1 MLRTISV
8 LFFFVKQKT
17 AYEMRISDW
26 SSDVCSSD
34 LFPSTVAMVGN
45 AVGSGH
51 LGLGL
56 GIYGT
61 LKNLGKV
68 AGPLVAGALLEFMD
82 YEALFVGLAAL
93 AFASSLG
100 VLLAHP
106 RQRPAAVEN
115 ALGCSR
121 DTPRGGSLRA
131 TREPARHRA
140 TDH

>member
-56 GIYGT
+56 GLYGT

-68 AGPLVAGALLEFMD
+68 AGPLGAGALLEFMD

-93 AFASSLG
+93 PFRSSRG
-100 VLLAHP
+100 VLLAHR
-106 RQRPAAVEN
+106 RQRPAAGEN
-115 ALGCSR
+115 ARGRCR
-121 DTPRGGSLRA
+121 GTPRGGPRRV
-131 TREPARHRA
+131 TRHP
-140 TDH
+140 